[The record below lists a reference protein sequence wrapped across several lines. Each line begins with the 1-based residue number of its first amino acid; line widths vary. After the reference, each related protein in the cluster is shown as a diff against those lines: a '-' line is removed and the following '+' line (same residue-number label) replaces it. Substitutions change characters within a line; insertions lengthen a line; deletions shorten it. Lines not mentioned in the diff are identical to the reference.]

1 MALRAEAGN
10 VERRYRNHCDA
21 AGQRGDFIARTGAF
35 HRDDDA
41 AVGDVR
47 KREAR
52 ERRELGESARDDHVE
67 TCFVSEVLDALGDDA
82 NVRKRELDRGLLQER
97 GLFRICVEQHDA

>member
-52 ERRELGESARDDHVE
+52 ERFGRIEIASTSPASQL
-67 TCFVSEVLDALGDDA
+67 TLL
-82 NVRKRELDRGLLQER
+82 RKRSRLR
-97 GLFRICVEQHDA
+97 